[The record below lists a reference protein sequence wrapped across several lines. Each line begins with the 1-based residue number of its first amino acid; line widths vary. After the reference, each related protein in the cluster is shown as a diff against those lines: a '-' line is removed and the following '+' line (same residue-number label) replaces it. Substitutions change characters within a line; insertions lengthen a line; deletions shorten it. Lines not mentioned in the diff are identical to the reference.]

1 MKKILT
7 SFPRF
12 LSFSFLLVD
21 LKKNKLGSYS
31 IIDQFLCMFP
41 NNNELNS
48 DAIFYQAIIYGHFF
62 SINPFSN
69 NSFISYLVFQ

>member
-31 IIDQFLCMFP
+31 IIDQFLYMFP

-48 DAIFYQAIIYGHFF
+48 DAIIYGHFQLTHF
-62 SINPFSN
+62 ETIHL
-69 NSFISYLVFQ
+69 YLI

>member
-21 LKKNKLGSYS
+21 LKKNKWGSYS
-31 IIDQFLCMFP
+31 IIDQFLYMFP
-41 NNNELNS
+41 NNNELNF
-48 DAIFYQAIIYGHFF
+48 DAFFYQAIIYGHFF
-62 SINPFSN
+62 FQLTHFETIHL
-69 NSFISYLVFQ
+69 YLI